1 MRVLVAC
8 EYSGT
13 VRDAFTAK
21 GHYAMS
27 CDLLPTDAPG
37 NHYQGNVFDIIDQDW
52 DLMIAHPPCT
62 YLTVSGN
69 RWFKPEYAD
78 RFPDRKEQKQEAIQF
93 FMDLYNSHIPKVAV
107 ENPVGAMSKEFRKP
121 DQYVHPFEYG
131 DPHSKKTG
139 LWLKNLPPLIAT
151 EIVEPEFYVGK
162 DGRRDP
168 MWHFESLGMKPL
180 ERMKH
185 RSKTFQGI
193 ADAMAEQW
201 G

>member
-1 MRVLVAC
+1 MKVLVAC
-8 EYSGT
+8 EYSGK
-13 VRDAFTAK
+13 VRDAFIAK
-21 GHYAMS
+21 GHEAMS

-37 NHYQGNVFDIIDQDW
+37 PHYQGDIFDVTDQGW
-52 DLMIAHPPCT
+52 DLMVAHPPCT

-78 RFPDRKEQKQEAIQF
+78 RYPTRHQDRLDGLDF
-93 FMDLYNSHIPKVAV
+93 FLKLYNAPIPKIAV
-107 ENPVGAMSKEFRKP
+107 ENPVGVMSTEFRKP
-121 DQYVHPFEYG
+121 DQYVQPFEFG

-139 LWLKNLPPLIAT
+139 LWLKNLPTLKPTKL
-151 EIVEPEFYVGK
+151 VEPQFYIGK

-168 MWHFESLGMKPL
+168 LWHFESLGMKPL

-185 RSKTFQGI
+185 RSRTFQGI
-193 ADAMAEQW
+193 ANAMADQW